1 MNLGK
6 KIVKIRK
13 DNKMSQEDFAEQF
26 DVTRQ
31 TISSWENSKS
41 YPDIETLIRISNK
54 FDISLDILLKEDKNM
69 VEEIDKKVKESKKL
83 KVVVSILVILILI
96 IITSI
101 FTNNYLKNEKIKK
114 DNAHYKEIINNI
126 KVLGFGKSDGIGF
139 SRIEENGVTYTV
151 YTKKLQELDPN
162 IMAKVNL
169 LEDDSSIFFDY
180 DGKQVAVTYANK
192 SITTL
197 YCTKDGTLQNSKQ
210 NVNYTE
216 IYNKY
221 KDRTTKIITRM
232 VELYDE
238 IYK

>member
-54 FDISLDILLKEDKNM
+54 FDISLDILLKEDRNM
-69 VEEIDKKVKESKKL
+69 VEEIDKKVREGKKF
-83 KVVVSILVILILI
+83 KIVVSILASLIFI
-96 IITSI
+96 IIACI
-101 FTNNYLKNEKIKK
+101 FTSNYLKSEKIKK
-114 DNAHYKEIINNI
+114 DDERYMEIISNI
-126 KVLGFGKSDGIGF
+126 KTLGFGKSNGIGF
-139 SRIEENGVTYTV
+139 SSIEENGVTYTV
-151 YTKKLQELDPN
+151 YTKKLQVLDSN
-162 IMAKVNL
+162 IMAKVDL

-180 DGKQVAVTYANK
+180 DGEKVAVTYANK
-192 SITTL
+192 DVVTL
-197 YCTKDGTLQNSKQ
+197 YCTKNGNLQNDKQ
-210 NVNYTE
+210 NANNTE
-216 IYNKY
+216 IYNQY

>member
-54 FDISLDILLKEDKNM
+54 FDISLDILLKEDRNM
-69 VEEIDKKVKESKKL
+69 VEGIDKKVREWKKL
-83 KVVVSILVILILI
+83 KIAVSILVILILVI
-96 IITSI
+96 IACILTS
-101 FTNNYLKNEKIKK
+101 NYLTKEKIKK
-114 DNAHYKEIINNI
+114 DNERYKEIINNI

-139 SRIEENGVTYTV
+139 SSIEENGVTYTV
-151 YTKKLQELDPN
+151 YTKKPQALESN
-162 IMAKVNL
+162 ITAKVNL
-169 LEDDSSIFFDY
+169 LEDDTSIFFNY
-180 DGKQVAVTYANK
+180 NGESVSVTYANK
-192 SITTL
+192 NSITL
-197 YCTKDGTLQNSKQ
+197 YCTKNGNLQNDKQ
-210 NVNYTE
+210 NANNTE

-232 VELYDE
+232 VELFDE
-238 IYK
+238 VYK

>member
-6 KIVKIRK
+6 KIAKIRK
-13 DNKMSQEDFAEQF
+13 DNKMSQDDFAEQF

-69 VEEIDKKVKESKKL
+69 VEQIDKKVREGKKL
-83 KVVVSILVILILI
+83 KIVVSALVILILI
-96 IITSI
+96 IIACI
-101 FTNNYLKNEKIKK
+101 FTGNYLKNEKIKK
-114 DNAHYKEIINNI
+114 DDERYQKIINNI

-139 SRIEENGVTYTV
+139 SSIEENGVTYTV
-151 YTKKLQELDPN
+151 YTKKLQVLDPN

-180 DGKQVAVTYANK
+180 NGESVAVTYANQNV
-192 SITTL
+192 ITL
-197 YCTKDGTLQNSKQ
+197 YCTKNGNLQNDKQ
-210 NVNYTE
+210 NANNNE

-221 KDRTTKIITRM
+221 KDKTTKIITRM
-232 VELYDE
+232 VELYNE